1 MQPCVPEVHTLL
13 KRLGVIGA
21 PTVVLQIVTLVLWNL
36 GGVDMNLDAVE
47 YFAGEMAVPTLK
59 KRECKRAMTK
69 KSNGTKSNG
78 TKAPPA

>member
-1 MQPCVPEVHTLL
+1 MNCRVPNPQCVQPCVPEVHTLL

-59 KRECKRAMTK
+59 KKRMQTCYDQK
-69 KSNGTKSNG
+69 IQWY
-78 TKAPPA
+78 